1 MTQKGVSLQTHI
13 EVTRHYA
20 TKYSMAS
27 KKLKGQLLDTVR
39 RITGWNWDTPKL
51 YTPMRYILV
60 DGLLRFLAFP
70 VGSKVKYQRVRRLLR
85 PEARVSREPSRQ
97 VLSLQEQ

>member
-39 RITGWNWDTPKL
+39 RITGWNWDH
-51 YTPMRYILV
+51 
-60 DGLLRFLAFP
+60 
-70 VGSKVKYQRVRRLLR
+70 
-85 PEARVSREPSRQ
+85 PEALYPYAVYFSGRFVKIPGISGWLKGQVSARKATPAP
-97 VLSLQEQ
+97 